1 MYLLRMRV
9 VGLGPFEDITLD
21 FSDENGEPRLFTVI
35 HGQGGVGKTT
45 LLSALANTRPGNATV
60 IAPVGPERE
69 APGTV
74 VCEYFLGQD
83 DPERPHP
90 LVVASPNG
98 RAYAED
104 DQEVLRRREQAFY
117 DRVAR
122 ENGCV
127 LVSLGAARWYSR
139 QPITLI
145 APARSMARYDVRAP
159 AATDDPTRADLGRET
174 KQALAYATIVG
185 ALAAGGE
192 QELQHLADLRSAMI
206 HAVNAILG
214 SVGLEFIGVEP
225 LSLEPI
231 FRNPAHQVCSFDA
244 LPTRI
249 RHLVSFVALPV
260 RALWA
265 AYPLREPLQ
274 AEGIVL
280 IDEIDAYQD
289 PLSLTHLMPAL
300 RRALPLVQWVVTA
313 TSPQL
318 AASCDASDVIALRP
332 AADTGT
338 VEQYRGPMAM
348 TH

>member
-1 MYLLRMRV
+1 MA
-9 VGLGPFEDITLD
+9 GLGPFEDITLD
-21 FSDENGEPRLFTVI
+21 FCNEDGEPRLFTVI
-35 HGQGGVGKTT
+35 HGRGGVGKTT

-60 IAPVGPERE
+60 IAPVGPDRD

-74 VCEYFLGQD
+74 VCDFYLGQD

-98 RAYAED
+98 RAYPED

-122 ENGCV
+122 ENGFV
-127 LVSLGAARWYSR
+127 MVSLGAARWYSR

-145 APARSMARYDVRAP
+145 APARSLARYDVRAP
-159 AATDDPTRADLGRET
+159 AASEDPTRADLGRET
-174 KQALAYATIVG
+174 KQALVYATIVG
-185 ALAAGGE
+185 ALASSGE
-192 QELQHLADLRSAMI
+192 QESQHLADLKTSMT
-206 HAVNAILG
+206 HAVNAMVG
-214 SVGLEFIGVEP
+214 VMGLEFVGVEP

-231 FRNPAHQVCSFDA
+231 FRNPAQQVFTFDA

-265 AYPLREPLQ
+265 AYPMREPLQ
-274 AEGIVL
+274 AEGIVV

-300 RRALPLVQWVVTA
+300 RRALPQVQWVVTA

-318 AASCDASDVIALRP
+318 AASCESSDVIALRP
-332 AADTGT
+332 DVETGT
-338 VEQYRGPMAM
+338 IEQYRGPMAM